1 MKHLKNFL
9 GLLIL
14 GLLLVPN
21 FVFAEDIPREGVTY
35 FLVYP
40 DNSETAVETYEE
52 AMDMMEN
59 GEKLLYRGRTD
70 ENGQVP
76 LVGWKNS
83 GELRI
88 LQKVPNGYS
97 TDYDEVKVDLS
108 KGEAVFINYRG
119 VNPNTGR
126 SILLIALVIGGLG
139 IATILLKSKN
149 KKNAL
154 YVILPLVLLGITLQ
168 AKALIKES
176 FIINVKDREGNKMAN
191 VEVLVYGKP
200 IAIDAQPAVKIDANG
215 GQFLDGE
222 TIMYVRIPHSPCTYN
237 ELMEYIQELPDYNEI
252 TMNINYATRE
262 NYMLADNPVEE
273 LDQYTH
279 GMTLNLQWIED
290 DVPMVKLHG
299 NGGYFPFRGK
309 ILTEVRVY
317 GYKLHSI
324 VNKFIHDEKENVG
337 IDTTSSCEMPSFIL
351 EPSRA
356 QGPGEDRLPE
366 VGSSQEL
373 DYYECWEKDP
383 RQLKVNGESFLD
395 RPSNCIYFEGS
406 DGSYVTFYGEDS
418 NLVFYYD
425 EQDFYYMLNSRVT
438 NIMDKS
444 PLAKRGGGNNSAF
457 EIVKGNDVILSIEN
471 SEIEY
476 TDDSYHITNEEKRN
490 ALKNIIQNNSSNCR
504 TPSSK

>member
-1 MKHLKNFL
+1 MKPLKKFIWIF
-9 GLLIL
+9 IL
-14 GLLLVPN
+14 GFLLVPN

-40 DNSETAVETYEE
+40 DYSETAVETYEE

-76 LVGWKNS
+76 LVGWKDS

-126 SILLIALVIGGLG
+126 SILLIVLLVGGLG
-139 IATILLKSKN
+139 IVTILLKSKN
-149 KKNAL
+149 KKKAL
-154 YVILPLVLLGITLQ
+154 YVILPLVLLGIILQ
-168 AKALIKES
+168 AKALGEP

-200 IAIDAQPAVKIDANG
+200 IAIDAQPAVKISANG
-215 GQFLDGE
+215 GQSLDGE
-222 TIMYVRIPHSPCTYN
+222 TIMYVKIPQSPCTYA
-237 ELMEYIQELPDYNEI
+237 ELETYIDSLPEEER
-252 TMNINYATRE
+252 TQMLMNIYYATRG

-279 GMTLNLQWIED
+279 GMTLNLQWIEED
-290 DVPMVKLHG
+290 TTLVRLHG

-317 GYKLHSI
+317 DYKLHSI

-337 IDTTSSCEMPSFIL
+337 IDTSSSCEMPSFIL
-351 EPSRA
+351 EPYRSSEF
-356 QGPGEDRLPE
+356 GEDRLPK
-366 VGSSQEL
+366 VGSSQEI

-395 RPSNCIYFEGS
+395 RPSNCIYYEGS
-406 DGSYVTFYGEDS
+406 DGSYVTYYGEDGE
-418 NLVFYYD
+418 LVFYYD
-425 EQDFYYMLNSRVT
+425 
-438 NIMDKS
+438 
-444 PLAKRGGGNNSAF
+444 
-457 EIVKGNDVILSIEN
+457 
-471 SEIEY
+471 
-476 TDDSYHITNEEKRN
+476 RN
-490 ALKNIIQNNSSNCR
+490 FFLMYIFLLKLLGCSTAI
-504 TPSSK
+504 